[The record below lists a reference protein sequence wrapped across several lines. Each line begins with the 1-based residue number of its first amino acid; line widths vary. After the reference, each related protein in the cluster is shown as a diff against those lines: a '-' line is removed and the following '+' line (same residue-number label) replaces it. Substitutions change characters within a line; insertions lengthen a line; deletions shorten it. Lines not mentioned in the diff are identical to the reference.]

1 LNSRRGK
8 DSDYRLQVAILNNE
22 ITRIAY
28 KAGLIASA
36 KKYRPEWS
44 YEDVTQELTAYILH
58 LQQNTNSGFDPT
70 RSKFST
76 WVTMVTTGWV
86 SKLGRRQPE
95 PTQPLPPGPCGAGGG
110 AADPESPCGAG
121 VGVIDPEDKASGNPE
136 SLLQAKQV
144 AAAEVMGIEALL
156 VRSTRRGRAPAGAGK
171 GKKN

>member
-1 LNSRRGK
+1 MTSRRGK

-44 YEDVTQELTAYILH
+44 HEDVTQELTAYILH

-95 PTQPLPPGPCGAGGG
+95 PTQPMPSSAEH
-110 AADPESPCGAG
+110 DFESIAE
-121 VGVIDPEDKASGNPE
+121 PEDKVSGNPE

-144 AAAEVMGIEALL
+144 AVAEVMGIEGLL
-156 VRSTRRGRAPAGAGK
+156 TPKTDS
-171 GKKN
+171 KKAKRT

>member
-1 LNSRRGK
+1 MISRRGK

-44 YEDVTQELTAYILH
+44 HEDVTQELTAYILH

-95 PTQPLPPGPCGAGGG
+95 PTQPMCCPAG
-110 AADPESPCGAG
+110 AAAG
-121 VGVIDPEDKASGNPE
+121 VDSESEGVDPEDKASGNPE

-144 AAAEVMGIEALL
+144 AVAEVMGIEGLL
-156 VRSTRRGRAPAGAGK
+156 TPKTDS
-171 GKKN
+171 KKAKRT

>member
-1 LNSRRGK
+1 MISRRGR

-28 KAGLIASA
+28 KAGLVSSA

-44 YEDVTQELTAYILH
+44 HEDVTQELTAYILH

-95 PTQPLPPGPCGAGGG
+95 PTQPMCSA
-110 AADPESPCGAG
+110 AG
-121 VGVIDPEDKASGNPE
+121 VDSESEGVDPEDKASGNPE

-144 AAAEVMGIEALL
+144 AVAEVMGIEGLL
-156 VRSTRRGRAPAGAGK
+156 TPK
-171 GKKN
+171 GQHNKKAKRT

>member
-1 LNSRRGK
+1 MISRRGK

-44 YEDVTQELTAYILH
+44 HEDVTQELTAYILH

-95 PTQPLPPGPCGAGGG
+95 PTQPMPAGRPAG
-110 AADPESPCGAG
+110 ADPGAQHEG
-121 VGVIDPEDKASGNPE
+121 GIIDPEDKASGNPE

-144 AAAEVMGIEALL
+144 AVAEVMGIEGLL
-156 VRSTRRGRAPAGAGK
+156 IAGHS
-171 GKKN
+171 KKAKRT

>member
-1 LNSRRGK
+1 MNSRHGK

-95 PTQPLPPGPCGAGGG
+95 PTQPLPPGPAG
-110 AADPESPCGAG
+110 ADPESPEGG
-121 VGVIDPEDKASGNPE
+121 GIIDPEDKASGNPE

-156 VRSTRRGRAPAGAGK
+156 APRRGRAPAAAGK

>member
-1 LNSRRGK
+1 MTSRHGK

-44 YEDVTQELTAYILH
+44 HEDVTQELTAYILH

-76 WVTMVTTGWV
+76 WITMVTTGWV
-86 SKLGRRQPE
+86 CKLGRRQPE
-95 PTQPLPPGPCGAGGG
+95 PTQPMPAG
-110 AADPESPCGAG
+110 ADPESEG
-121 VGVIDPEDKASGNPE
+121 VDHEDKASGNPE

-144 AAAEVMGIEALL
+144 AVAEVMGIEGLL
-156 VRSTRRGRAPAGAGK
+156 TPKADS
-171 GKKN
+171 KKAKRT